1 VRFERD
7 TVEAIQQRAF
17 RDFFEMMARSSAD
30 AKVVEF
36 DGVAALTVP
45 AVPRRSIPNSV
56 VYRDVAGLARALDRL
71 ASSYE
76 EAGVEAWTVWVPD
89 FDREAIEL
97 LEDAGHAFDGKPGA
111 MVMHLAELGERDLG
125 DLDYQLTDSMPMLG
139 ELNDRAYGHRGG
151 DGYAPA
157 FTRLAEGLPL
167 RLYVAQVDGGPASCL
182 ATIDHEPVAGA
193 EAPDCGI
200 YWVATP
206 EEYRGRGLSTRLLH
220 AALAEARDRGCA
232 TTSLQAS
239 QMGEPIYTKL
249 GYQMPYRYHLY
260 ERRASA

>member
-30 AKVVEF
+30 ASVVEL
-36 DGVAALTVP
+36 DGVAGLTTP
-45 AVPRRSIPNSV
+45 AVRRRSIPNSV
-56 VYRDVAGLARALDRL
+56 VYRDAEGLAAALDEL
-71 ASSYE
+71 ASHYDQ
-76 EAGVEAWTVWVPD
+76 AGIEAWTVWVPE

-111 MVMHLAELGERDLG
+111 MVMDLAELGERDLG
-125 DLDYQLTDSMPMLG
+125 DLEYELTDSMPLLG
-139 ELNDRAYGHRGG
+139 ELNDRAYGHSGHE
-151 DGYAPA
+151 GYAPA

-167 RLYVAQVDGGPASCL
+167 RLYAARVDGQAASCL

-206 EEYRGRGLSTRLLH
+206 AEYRGRGLSTRLLY
-220 AALAEARDRGCA
+220 AALLEARERGCA

-239 QMGEPIYTKL
+239 QMGAPIYTKL